1 MANYHPDTLNRAFN
15 ALSDPTRRAILA
27 RLEAENELTVSD
39 LAHPLTIKMPTVLKH
54 LEVLSDAGLVRRDK
68 TGRTVR
74 VRLTP
79 EPLKAATDWLSRYE
93 RFWSPRLDRLAEI
106 AEARE
111 ASLTE
116 APKSEPDQ

>member
-1 MANYHPDTLNRAFN
+1 M
-15 ALSDPTRRAILA
+15 ALSLI
-27 RLEAENELTVSD
+27 
-39 LAHPLTIKMPTVLKH
+39 HIF
-54 LEVLSDAGLVRRDK
+54 EVLSDAGLVRRDK